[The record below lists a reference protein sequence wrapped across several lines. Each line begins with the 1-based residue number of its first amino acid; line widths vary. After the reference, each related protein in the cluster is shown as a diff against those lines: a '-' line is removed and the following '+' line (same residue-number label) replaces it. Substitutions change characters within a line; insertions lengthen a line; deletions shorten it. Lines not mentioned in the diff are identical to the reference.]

1 MKTYLLV
8 FDDGSN
14 PEIDLSGYVDTLD
27 SGAEILTLDGH
38 VCFLKSHLS
47 VAELSNKFLKF
58 AGSSLFFITELNS
71 SEYAGRMQG
80 VFWDFLKGSAKQPA
94 LESAAE

>member
-1 MKTYLLV
+1 MKLRLLV

-14 PEIDLSGYVDTLD
+14 PEIDLQGFVEALD
-27 SGAEILTLDGH
+27 SGAEMYTLDGH
-38 VCFLKSHLS
+38 MCFLKSSLS
-47 VAELSNKFLKF
+47 VSELSDKFLQF

-71 SEYAGRMQG
+71 SDYAGRMLG
-80 VFWDFLKGSAKQPA
+80 AFWEFLKQPVQAPA

>member
-14 PEIDLSGYVDTLD
+14 PDIDLRSFVDSLD
-27 SGAEILTLDGH
+27 SGAEMYTLDGH
-38 VCFLKSHLS
+38 VCFLKSGLS
-47 VAELSNKFLKF
+47 IPQLSETFLKF
-58 AGSSLFFITELNS
+58 AGSSLYFIADVTSAN
-71 SEYAGRMQG
+71 YAGRMLG
-80 VFWDFLKGSAKQPA
+80 AFWEFLREPA